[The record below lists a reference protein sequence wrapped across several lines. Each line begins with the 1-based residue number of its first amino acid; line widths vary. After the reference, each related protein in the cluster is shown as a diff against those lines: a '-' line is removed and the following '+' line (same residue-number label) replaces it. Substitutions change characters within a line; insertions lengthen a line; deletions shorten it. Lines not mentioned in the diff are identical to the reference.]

1 MNRIISLSVEDMY
14 IKYTGEAFGATG
26 SHNAV
31 TLRMTFGPAWEG
43 TAKTA
48 YFTDALGNT
57 SVALVLGLDTLVD
70 GAYEVDVPSEALK
83 AAGVATITIKGVL
96 VSGETTTKA
105 ITTAAGHFRVLDSE
119 LPDSAGNAGT
129 ITPSEKDQLQA
140 EIDGL
145 ETLFTTAKAAAEAA
159 AANAKASE
167 TNAKASETAA
177 SGSASQASAAAAAA
191 AQSAA
196 SVDGINKTAQSWA
209 VGGTGTRPGEDT
221 DNAKYWA
228 KKAQAVVGGDFATK
242 VEAQG
247 YVTAHNESNAAH
259 SDIRKALEGKA
270 AATHASQHG
279 KDGEDPITPAAI
291 GAASLGA
298 DGKVPASQLPET
310 DTYTKDEILKDATA
324 AKFGKDTGAV
334 PDEVLDIL
342 SAGVLHAERNSK
354 LLYAPY
360 FEQTGTIEPQTRQP
374 ISLDFVHD
382 RLVMTV
388 FGSSPI
394 YSAYTMDG
402 ENWVQFTQ
410 PVQGYSSAASN
421 YPLMFYAFGH
431 FFLGWSANNMLYYT
445 DDFQVW
451 STITVDN
458 VGTSRLFWDDND
470 KSLVII
476 KYEVSSGISNIVVG
490 RSKNMAT
497 WDFETISELKGIY
510 SIRGITP
517 CSKGVLI
524 SAGFSSSYGSTIDDG
539 EYIGLITATGVLGL
553 SRRSQAV
560 FGFAELNG
568 QFFAYG
574 QRTVSASGNCETW
587 GDEIVV
593 SADWAFNATGFKVTN
608 FKDKL
613 LLAPCVKKQ
622 TNGLPA
628 QNNAKSLLAT
638 TDGINFT
645 PINISVSSSTY
656 DQLLIAGCTKDNII
670 LVNSNYGESTNS
682 SVARPKWIAS
692 IPNNSYDAL
701 FDVLYNKLNFNEL
714 CIENGSYVG
723 TASPTKYD
731 AVIHFDKQPLLIVVH
746 NSNLTEIVVNAA
758 SINQIGIISSSVY
771 AAGTA
776 KFYRDRVMLY
786 DSKNA
791 MNARGTNYDYWAIC
805 YQGGD

>member
-1 MNRIISLSVEDMY
+1 MKDYVIKGNGNSRYLKSSLEGITTWEQFRAALAAGTLPVDLNGINPEGFQQLGDPLN
-14 IKYTGEAFGATG
+14 K
-26 SHNAV
+26 V
-31 TLRMTFGPAWEG
+31 TL
-43 TAKTA
+43 
-48 YFTDALGNT
+48 
-57 SVALVLGLDTLVD
+57 
-70 GAYEVDVPSEALK
+70 
-83 AAGVATITIKGVL
+83 
-96 VSGETTTKA
+96 
-105 ITTAAGHFRVLDSE
+105 
-119 LPDSAGNAGT
+119 
-129 ITPSEKDQLQA
+129 
-140 EIDGL
+140 
-145 ETLFTTAKAAAEAA
+145 
-159 AANAKASE
+159 
-167 TNAKASETAA
+167 
-177 SGSASQASAAAAAA
+177 
-191 AQSAA
+191 
-196 SVDGINKTAQSWA
+196 
-209 VGGTGTRPGEDT
+209 
-221 DNAKYWA
+221 
-228 KKAQAVVGGDFATK
+228 
-242 VEAQG
+242 
-247 YVTAHNESNAAH
+247 
-259 SDIRKALEGKA
+259 
-270 AATHASQHG
+270 
-279 KDGEDPITPAAI
+279 
-291 GAASLGA
+291 
-298 DGKVPASQLPET
+298 
-310 DTYTKDEILKDATA
+310 LKDATA

-334 PDEVLDIL
+334 PDDVLDIL

-421 YPLMFYAFGH
+421 YPLVFYAFGH

-458 VGTSRLFWDDND
+458 AGTSRLFWDDSD

-490 RSKNMAT
+490 RSKNMTT

-524 SAGFSSSYGSTIDDG
+524 SAAFNSSYGGTISG
-539 EYIGLITATGVLGL
+539 EHIGLITATGVLGL
-553 SRRSQAV
+553 SKRTQFV

-587 GDEIVV
+587 GDEIAV
-593 SADWAFNATGFKVTN
+593 SADWAFNATGFKFTN

-622 TNGLPA
+622 ANGLPE
-628 QNNAKSLLAT
+628 QDNMKSLLST
-638 TDGINFT
+638 TDGVNFT

-670 LVNSNYGESTNS
+670 LVNSNNGESTNGII
-682 SVARPKWIAS
+682 ARPKWISS
-692 IPNNSYDAL
+692 IPSNSCDAL
-701 FDVLYNKLNFNEL
+701 FDVLYGKLNFNEL

-723 TASPTKYD
+723 TASPTKNT

-746 NSNLTEIVVNAA
+746 NSGLTEIVVNAA
-758 SINQIGIISSSVY
+758 SINQIGIISSDVY
-771 AAGTA
+771 AAGPA
-776 KFYRDRVMLY
+776 KFYSDRVVLY
-786 DSKNA
+786 DSKRAINA
-791 MNARGTNYDYWAIC
+791 SSTVYNYWAIC

>member
-1 MNRIISLSVEDMY
+1 MQDRVPLY
-14 IKYTGEAFGATG
+14 PGR
-26 SHNAV
+26 V
-31 TLRMTFGPAWEG
+31 TLTPVAGQANTFDMARADQPTQEG
-43 TAKTA
+43 TPLNKA
-48 YFTDALGNT
+48 
-57 SVALVLGLDTLVD
+57 TL
-70 GAYEVDVPSEALK
+70 
-83 AAGVATITIKGVL
+83 
-96 VSGETTTKA
+96 
-105 ITTAAGHFRVLDSE
+105 
-119 LPDSAGNAGT
+119 
-129 ITPSEKDQLQA
+129 
-140 EIDGL
+140 
-145 ETLFTTAKAAAEAA
+145 
-159 AANAKASE
+159 
-167 TNAKASETAA
+167 
-177 SGSASQASAAAAAA
+177 
-191 AQSAA
+191 
-196 SVDGINKTAQSWA
+196 
-209 VGGTGTRPGEDT
+209 
-221 DNAKYWA
+221 
-228 KKAQAVVGGDFATK
+228 
-242 VEAQG
+242 
-247 YVTAHNESNAAH
+247 
-259 SDIRKALEGKA
+259 
-270 AATHASQHG
+270 
-279 KDGEDPITPAAI
+279 
-291 GAASLGA
+291 
-298 DGKVPASQLPET
+298 
-310 DTYTKDEILKDATA
+310 LKDATA

-421 YPLMFYAFGH
+421 YPLVFYAFGH

-490 RSKNMAT
+490 RSKNMTT

-510 SIRGITP
+510 DIRGITP

-524 SAGFSSSYGSTIDDG
+524 SAGFNASYGGTIEG

-553 SRRSQAV
+553 SNRSDPV

-574 QRTVSASGNCETW
+574 QRLVSASGDCETW
-587 GDEIVV
+587 GDEILV
-593 SADWAFNATGFKVTN
+593 SADWAFNMAGFKVTN
-608 FKDKL
+608 FKGKL
-613 LLAPCVKKQ
+613 LLVPCVKKQ

-628 QNNAKSLLAT
+628 QDSAKSLLYT
-638 TDGINFT
+638 TDGINFA
-645 PINISVSSSTY
+645 PINISVYSGAHN
-656 DQLLIAGCTKDNII
+656 QLLIAGCTKDNII
-670 LVNSNYGESTNS
+670 LVNSNYGESTNGI
-682 SVARPKWIAS
+682 VVRPKWIAS
-692 IPNNSYDAL
+692 ISNNSYDAL

-714 CIENGSYVG
+714 CVENGSYVG

-731 AVIHFDKQPLLIVVH
+731 AVIHFDKQPLLVVVH

-776 KFYRDRVMLY
+776 GFYRDRVMLR

-791 MNARGTNYDYWAIC
+791 MNERGTAYNYWAIC

>member
-1 MNRIISLSVEDMY
+1 MQDRVPLY
-14 IKYTGEAFGATG
+14 PGR
-26 SHNAV
+26 V
-31 TLRMTFGPAWEG
+31 TLTPVAGQANTYDMARADQPTQEG
-43 TAKTA
+43 TPLNKA
-48 YFTDALGNT
+48 
-57 SVALVLGLDTLVD
+57 TL
-70 GAYEVDVPSEALK
+70 
-83 AAGVATITIKGVL
+83 
-96 VSGETTTKA
+96 
-105 ITTAAGHFRVLDSE
+105 
-119 LPDSAGNAGT
+119 
-129 ITPSEKDQLQA
+129 
-140 EIDGL
+140 
-145 ETLFTTAKAAAEAA
+145 
-159 AANAKASE
+159 
-167 TNAKASETAA
+167 
-177 SGSASQASAAAAAA
+177 
-191 AQSAA
+191 
-196 SVDGINKTAQSWA
+196 
-209 VGGTGTRPGEDT
+209 
-221 DNAKYWA
+221 
-228 KKAQAVVGGDFATK
+228 
-242 VEAQG
+242 
-247 YVTAHNESNAAH
+247 
-259 SDIRKALEGKA
+259 
-270 AATHASQHG
+270 
-279 KDGEDPITPAAI
+279 
-291 GAASLGA
+291 
-298 DGKVPASQLPET
+298 
-310 DTYTKDEILKDATA
+310 LKDATA

-360 FEQTGTIEPQTRQP
+360 FELTGTIEPKTRQP

-388 FGSSPI
+388 YGGSPI

-402 ENWVQFTQ
+402 KNWVQFTQ

-421 YPLMFYAFGH
+421 YPLVFYAFGH

-490 RSKNMAT
+490 RSKNMTT

-524 SAGFSSSYGSTIDDG
+524 SAGFNSSYGSTIDDG

-553 SRRSQAV
+553 SKRSQAV

-574 QRTVSASGNCETW
+574 QRIVSASVDCETW

-593 SADWAFNATGFKVTN
+593 SADWAFNQTGFKVTN
-608 FKDKL
+608 FKDNL

-628 QNNAKSLLAT
+628 QNNDKSLLST

-645 PINISVSSSTY
+645 PINISVSSRTY

-682 SVARPKWIAS
+682 SVVRPKWIAS
-692 IPNNSYDAL
+692 IPNNSCDAL

-723 TASPTKYD
+723 TASPTKNT

-746 NSNLTEIVVNAA
+746 DSALTEIVVNASA
-758 SINQIGIISSSVY
+758 INQIGIISSDVY

-776 KFYRDRVMLY
+776 QFYSDRVVLY

-791 MNARGTNYDYWAIC
+791 VNASGEVYNYWAIC

>member
-1 MNRIISLSVEDMY
+1 MQDRVPLY
-14 IKYTGEAFGATG
+14 PGR
-26 SHNAV
+26 V
-31 TLRMTFGPAWEG
+31 TLTPVAGQENTFDMARADQPTQEG
-43 TAKTA
+43 TPLNKA
-48 YFTDALGNT
+48 
-57 SVALVLGLDTLVD
+57 TL
-70 GAYEVDVPSEALK
+70 
-83 AAGVATITIKGVL
+83 
-96 VSGETTTKA
+96 
-105 ITTAAGHFRVLDSE
+105 
-119 LPDSAGNAGT
+119 
-129 ITPSEKDQLQA
+129 
-140 EIDGL
+140 
-145 ETLFTTAKAAAEAA
+145 
-159 AANAKASE
+159 
-167 TNAKASETAA
+167 
-177 SGSASQASAAAAAA
+177 
-191 AQSAA
+191 
-196 SVDGINKTAQSWA
+196 
-209 VGGTGTRPGEDT
+209 
-221 DNAKYWA
+221 
-228 KKAQAVVGGDFATK
+228 
-242 VEAQG
+242 
-247 YVTAHNESNAAH
+247 
-259 SDIRKALEGKA
+259 
-270 AATHASQHG
+270 
-279 KDGEDPITPAAI
+279 
-291 GAASLGA
+291 
-298 DGKVPASQLPET
+298 
-310 DTYTKDEILKDATA
+310 LKDATA
-324 AKFGKDTGAV
+324 AKFGKDPNAV

-388 FGSSPI
+388 YGGSPI

-402 ENWVQFTQ
+402 KNWVQFTQ

-421 YPLMFYAFGH
+421 YPLVFYAFGH

-490 RSKNMAT
+490 RSKNMTT
-497 WDFETISELKGIY
+497 WDFKTISELKGIY

-524 SAGFSSSYGSTIDDG
+524 SAGFNSSYGSTIDDG

-553 SRRSQAV
+553 SNRRYPV

-574 QRTVSASGNCETW
+574 QRIVSASGNCETW
-587 GDEIVV
+587 GDEIEV
-593 SADWAFNATGFKVTN
+593 SADWAFNQTGFKVTN

-613 LLAPCVKKQ
+613 LLAPCVEKQ

-628 QNNAKSLLAT
+628 QNNNKSLLFT

-656 DQLLIAGCTKDNII
+656 NQLLIAGCTKDNII
-670 LVNSNYGESTNS
+670 LVNSNYGESPNS
-682 SVARPKWIAS
+682 SVVRPKWIAS
-692 IPNNSYDAL
+692 IPNNSCDAL

-714 CIENGSYVG
+714 CLENGSYVG
-723 TASPTKYD
+723 TASPTKNT

-746 NSNLTEIVVNAA
+746 NSALTEIVVNAS
-758 SINQIGIISSSVY
+758 SINQIGIISSAVY

-776 KFYRDRVMLY
+776 QFYSDRVVLY
-786 DSKNA
+786 DSRNA
-791 MNARGTNYDYWAIC
+791 VNASGAVYNYWAIC

>member
-1 MNRIISLSVEDMY
+1 MKDSVIKGNGNSRYLKSSLEGITTWEQFRDALAAGTLPVDLKGINPEGFQQLGDPLN
-14 IKYTGEAFGATG
+14 K
-26 SHNAV
+26 V
-31 TLRMTFGPAWEG
+31 TL
-43 TAKTA
+43 
-48 YFTDALGNT
+48 LN
-57 SVALVLGLDTLVD
+57 
-70 GAYEVDVPSEALK
+70 
-83 AAGVATITIKGVL
+83 
-96 VSGETTTKA
+96 
-105 ITTAAGHFRVLDSE
+105 
-119 LPDSAGNAGT
+119 
-129 ITPSEKDQLQA
+129 
-140 EIDGL
+140 
-145 ETLFTTAKAAAEAA
+145 
-159 AANAKASE
+159 
-167 TNAKASETAA
+167 
-177 SGSASQASAAAAAA
+177 
-191 AQSAA
+191 
-196 SVDGINKTAQSWA
+196 
-209 VGGTGTRPGEDT
+209 
-221 DNAKYWA
+221 
-228 KKAQAVVGGDFATK
+228 
-242 VEAQG
+242 
-247 YVTAHNESNAAH
+247 
-259 SDIRKALEGKA
+259 
-270 AATHASQHG
+270 
-279 KDGEDPITPAAI
+279 
-291 GAASLGA
+291 
-298 DGKVPASQLPET
+298 
-310 DTYTKDEILKDATA
+310 DATA
-324 AKFGKDTGAV
+324 EKYGMDNTAV
-334 PDEVLDIL
+334 PDDVLDIL

-431 FFLGWSANNMLYYT
+431 FFLGWSANNTLYYT

-458 VGTSRLFWDDND
+458 AGTSRLFWDDSD

-490 RSKNMAT
+490 RSKNMTT

-510 SIRGITP
+510 AIRGITP

-524 SAGFSSSYGSTIDDG
+524 SAAFSSSYGGTISG
-539 EYIGLITATGVLGL
+539 EHIGLITATGVLSL
-553 SRRSQAV
+553 SKRNEFV
-560 FGFAELNG
+560 FGFVELNG

-574 QRTVSASGNCETW
+574 QRTVSVSGDCETW
-587 GDEIVV
+587 GDDMVV
-593 SADWAFNATGFKVTN
+593 SSDWAFNPTGFKFTN

-622 TNGLPA
+622 PNGLPA

-670 LVNSNYGESTNS
+670 LVNSNNVESTNS
-682 SVARPKWIAS
+682 SVVRTKWIAS
-692 IPNNSYDAL
+692 IPNNSRDAL
-701 FDVLYNKLNFNEL
+701 FDVLYGKLNFNEL

-723 TASPTKYD
+723 TASPTKNT

-746 NSNLTEIVVNAA
+746 NSGLTEIVVNAA
-758 SINQIGIISSSVY
+758 SINQIGIISSDVY
-771 AAGTA
+771 AAGPA
-776 KFYRDRVMLY
+776 KFYSDRVVLY
-786 DSKNA
+786 DSKRDINA
-791 MNARGTNYDYWAIC
+791 SGKVYNYWAIC